1 MHGYTDDHAI
11 KTSFQSGSTTLGI
24 EAAKVMENTLAS
36 IKSWM
41 SENRIKMK
49 DFRAEFI
56 IIRFTETTQK
66 SIRLHQPV
74 KNPISDNSNIFW
86 NSPSLGI
93 NSRYRLS

>member
-11 KTSFQSGSTTLGI
+11 KTSFHSGSTASQI

-41 SENRIKMK
+41 SENRMKMN

-56 IIRFTETTQK
+56 IIQFTEATQK
-66 SIRLHQPV
+66 SIRLH
-74 KNPISDNSNIFW
+74 K
-86 NSPSLGI
+86 
-93 NSRYRLS
+93 RH